1 LIRLCVEKG
10 RVPQFGLSKDNLAG
24 DAAQMENDMAGEFN
38 LKDYR
43 KRMDGALSS
52 LKSEFGGLRTGRA
65 NASLLDNIM
74 VSAYG
79 SDVPLNQVGS
89 VSVPESRMLMVSV
102 WDKTQVAAVDK
113 ALRTS
118 NLGLN
123 PIMDG
128 QTLRIPMPPLTEE
141 RRRDLTKVAGQYAES
156 AKIAVRNVRRDAM
169 DTLKKLEKDG
179 DMSEDEQK
187 AHEGDVQKATDDI
200 IKEIDTTLETKSAE
214 IMQV

>member
-1 LIRLCVEKG
+1 
-10 RVPQFGLSKDNLAG
+10 
-24 DAAQMENDMAGEFN
+24 MTGEFN
-38 LKDYR
+38 LKEYR
-43 KRMDGALSS
+43 KRMDGAVSS

-65 NASLLDNIM
+65 NASLLDNIT

-79 SDVPLNQVGS
+79 SDMPLNQVGS
-89 VSVPESRMLMVSV
+89 VSVPEARMLVVNV

-123 PIMDG
+123 PVMDG

-169 DTLKKLEKDG
+169 DTLKKLEKNG

-187 AHEGDVQKATDDI
+187 AHEGDVQKATDAV
-200 IKEIDTTLETKSAE
+200 IKEIDDSLESKSAE

>member
-1 LIRLCVEKG
+1 
-10 RVPQFGLSKDNLAG
+10 
-24 DAAQMENDMAGEFN
+24 MAGEFN
-38 LKDYR
+38 LKEYR
-43 KRMDGALSS
+43 KRMDGAVSS

-65 NASLLDNIM
+65 NASLLDNLT

-79 SDVPLNQVGS
+79 SEVPLNQVGS

-123 PIMDG
+123 PVMDG

-169 DTLKKLEKDG
+169 DTLKKLEKNG

-187 AHEGDVQKATDDI
+187 AHEGDVQKATDAV
-200 IKEIDTTLETKSAE
+200 IKEIDDSLETKSAE

>member
-1 LIRLCVEKG
+1 
-10 RVPQFGLSKDNLAG
+10 
-24 DAAQMENDMAGEFN
+24 MAGEFN

-43 KRMDGALSS
+43 KRMDGAMLS

-65 NASLLDNIM
+65 NASLLDNIT

-79 SDVPLNQVGS
+79 SDMPLNQVGS
-89 VSVPESRMLMVSV
+89 VSVPEARMLLVNV

-123 PIMDG
+123 PVMDG

-141 RRRDLTKVAGQYAES
+141 RRRELTKVAGQYAES

-169 DTLKKLEKDG
+169 DTLKKLEKNG
-179 DMSEDEQK
+179 DMSCLLYTSPSPRD
-187 AHEGDVQKATDDI
+187 AT
-200 IKEIDTTLETKSAE
+200 LSRMPSSA
-214 IMQV
+214 

>member
-1 LIRLCVEKG
+1 
-10 RVPQFGLSKDNLAG
+10 
-24 DAAQMENDMAGEFN
+24 MAGEFN
-38 LKDYR
+38 LKEYR
-43 KRMDGALSS
+43 KRMDGAVSS

-65 NASLLDNIM
+65 NASLLDNIT

-123 PIMDG
+123 PVMDG

-169 DTLKKLEKDG
+169 DTLKKLEKNG

-187 AHEGDVQKATDDI
+187 AHEGDVQKATDAV
-200 IKEIDTTLETKSAE
+200 IKEIDDSLETKSAE

>member
-1 LIRLCVEKG
+1 
-10 RVPQFGLSKDNLAG
+10 
-24 DAAQMENDMAGEFN
+24 MAGEFN
-38 LKDYR
+38 LKEYR
-43 KRMDGALSS
+43 KRMDGAVSS

-65 NASLLDNIM
+65 NASLLDNIT

-123 PIMDG
+123 PVMDG

-169 DTLKKLEKDG
+169 DTLKKLEKNG

-187 AHEGDVQKATDDI
+187 AHEGDVQKATDAV
-200 IKEIDTTLETKSAE
+200 IKEIDDSLETKSTE